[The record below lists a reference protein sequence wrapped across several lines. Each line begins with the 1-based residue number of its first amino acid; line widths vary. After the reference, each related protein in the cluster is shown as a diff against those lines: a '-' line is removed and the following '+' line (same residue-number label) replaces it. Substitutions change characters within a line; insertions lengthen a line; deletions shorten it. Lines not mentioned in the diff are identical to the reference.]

1 VAIVLASN
9 WWALALRGV
18 AGIIF
23 GIIAFVVPGA
33 AIAALVIVFG
43 AYALVDGIFALV
55 AAVRAGREHAR
66 WGALALEGI
75 VGIIV
80 GAWTFLAPGLTA
92 VALVVLIGAWAV
104 ITGALEIA
112 AAIRLRK
119 TIRGEWLLGLA
130 GVFSVLFG
138 IVLWIAPIAGAV
150 VLAWWIGA
158 YAVVFGVMQL
168 ALAFR
173 LRKWIRLL
181 DQARP
186 TVVRAA

>member
-1 VAIVLASN
+1 
-9 WWALALRGV
+9 
-18 AGIIF
+18 
-23 GIIAFVVPGA
+23 
-33 AIAALVIVFG
+33 VIVFG
-43 AYALVDGIFALV
+43 AYALIDGIFALV
-55 AAVRAGREHAR
+55 AAVRAGRQHPR
-66 WGALALEGI
+66 WGSLALEGI

-80 GAWTFLAPGLTA
+80 GAWAFLAPALTA
-92 VALVVLIGAWAV
+92 VALVVLVGAWAV
-104 ITGALEIA
+104 ITGILEIA

-158 YAVVFGVMQL
+158 YALVFGVMQL

-186 TVVRAA
+186 TVMRAA